1 MRYLVTGRIDDQ
13 KGYNA
18 IFKII
23 LFSDVK
29 SINDK
34 NRSVDPLH
42 EDIYRQLKKEIESD
56 DRNIAFKYFHI
67 ESIEEAPIKWVENYL
82 KF

>member
-1 MRYLVTGRIDDQ
+1 MRYHVKGRIDDQ
-13 KGYNA
+13 NGYNVP
-18 IFKII
+18 FQII

-42 EDIYRQLKKEIESD
+42 EDIYYKLKKEIESD
-56 DRNIAFKYFHI
+56 YRNIDFKYFHI
-67 ESIEEAPIKWVENYL
+67 ESIEEAPIK
-82 KF
+82 